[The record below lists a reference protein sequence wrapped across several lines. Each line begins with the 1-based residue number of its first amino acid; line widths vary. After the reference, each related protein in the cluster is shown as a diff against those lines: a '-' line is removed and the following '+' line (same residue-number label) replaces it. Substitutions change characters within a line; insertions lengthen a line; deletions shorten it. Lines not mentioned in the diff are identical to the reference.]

1 MRPDARAQSA
11 IEILD
16 IWLSSEQDLDRI
28 LTDWGRRSRYAGS
41 GDRRAIADLVY
52 NATRRMRSSAWIAGS
67 DDVTVSGR
75 ALIHGNLI
83 QAGLETSGVFT
94 GERHAPAPLS
104 ETEIAAQRSL
114 ESAPRLVRTDMPEWL
129 APWVATLSD
138 ADLLALRDRASVD
151 LRVNSLKTDL
161 AAARQSLATDGIITE
176 PLPGIVNALRVRDGA
191 HRVHLSAAYL
201 GGLVEIQDAGSQQLA
216 LLAKARPG
224 ERILDLCAGG
234 GGKALAM
241 AAAAAGGRAIIHAYD
256 VSSARLEAL
265 PARAKRAGASI
276 EIIDRK
282 TLEKSYGTY
291 DVVFVDAPCS
301 GSGAWRRNPDAKW
314 RLTEARLQSL
324 IAVQSELLEQAR
336 ELLQP
341 EGRIIYGT
349 CSILDGENASQ
360 IDQFLKRHPT
370 WSLVDQLHLLP
381 SSGTDGFFGA
391 LLSQVVDS
399 R

>member
-1 MRPDARAQSA
+1 MRSDARAQSA

-52 NATRRMRSSAWIAGS
+52 SATRRMRSSAWIAGS
-67 DDVTVSGR
+67 DETTVSGR
-75 ALIHGNLI
+75 ALIHGSVV
-83 QAGLETSGVFT
+83 QAGLEISDVFT
-94 GERHAPAPLS
+94 GERHAPSPLL

-114 ESAPRLVRTDMPEWL
+114 DSAPRLVRTDMPEWL

-138 ADLLALRDRASVD
+138 ADLLALRDRANVD
-151 LRVNSLKTDL
+151 LRVNSLKADPV
-161 AAARQSLATDGIITE
+161 AARQSLATDGIVTE
-176 PLPGIVNALRVRDGA
+176 PLPGIVNALRGRDGA
-191 HRVHLSAAYL
+191 HRVHLSTAYL

-241 AAAAAGGRAIIHAYD
+241 AAAAGGRAIIHAYD

-265 PARAKRAGASI
+265 PARAQRAGASI

-282 TLEKSYGTY
+282 TLEKSFGTY

-336 ELLQP
+336 KLVQP

-349 CSILDGENASQ
+349 CSIFDAENASQ

-381 SSGTDGFFGA
+381 SSGTDGLFGA
-391 LLSQVVDS
+391 VLSQVEDA

>member
-1 MRPDARAQSA
+1 M
-11 IEILD
+11 
-16 IWLSSEQDLDRI
+16 
-28 LTDWGRRSRYAGS
+28 
-41 GDRRAIADLVY
+41 
-52 NATRRMRSSAWIAGS
+52 
-67 DDVTVSGR
+67 SGR
-75 ALIHGNLI
+75 ALIHGSLV
-83 QAGLETSGVFT
+83 QAGLEISDVFT
-94 GERHAPAPLS
+94 GERHAPASLS
-104 ETEIAAQRSL
+104 ETEIAARRSL
-114 ESAPRLVRTDMPEWL
+114 DSAPRLVRTDMPEWL
-129 APWVATLSD
+129 APWVAKLND
-138 ADLLALRDRASVD
+138 ADLLALRDRANVD
-151 LRVNSLKTDL
+151 LRVNSLKTDP
-161 AAARQSLATDGIITE
+161 AAARQSLADDGIITE
-176 PLPGIVNALRVRDGA
+176 PLPGIVHALRVQEGA
-191 HRVHLSAAYL
+191 HRVHLSTAYL

-241 AAAAAGGRAIIHAYD
+241 AAAAGGKAIIHAYD
-256 VSSARLEAL
+256 ISSARLEAL
-265 PARAKRAGASI
+265 PARAQRAGASI

-282 TLEKSYGTY
+282 TLERSFGTY

-336 ELLQP
+336 KLLQP

-349 CSILDGENASQ
+349 CSIFDGENASQ
-360 IDQFLKRHPT
+360 IDQFLKRHPR
-370 WSLVDQLHLLP
+370 WHLVDQLRLLP